1 MSRKKIIL
9 ISLLTITIIV
19 VSVFISFR
27 FIIKNEN
34 NVNTKPPQRQEVE
47 VKEEKKDKINNKE
60 TKKEETNPEITTPQT
75 NETENQNIE
84 ETPKE
89 KTNDNKVQTP
99 QQAPNN
105 NQQTTTQTTP
115 KQPTTPP
122 KVVETPSCT
131 PKLFYVVFR
140 ADFDSLDKLK
150 ATAEQYK
157 EIYGFVGYEYMSATD
172 DCGDTYYQLTMRTKD
187 DKLVEYSDIPKP

>member
-9 ISLLTITIIV
+9 ISLLAITVIV
-19 VSVFISFR
+19 SSFVA
-27 FIIKNEN
+27 FHFFSNDSSSKVDTSKQLKTNIKE
-34 NVNTKPPQRQEVE
+34 
-47 VKEEKKDKINNKE
+47 EEKKDKTDNKE
-60 TKKEETNPEITTPQT
+60 TEKEETNPEITTPQT
-75 NETENQNIE
+75 NETEKQNIE

-89 KTNDNKVQTP
+89 N
-99 QQAPNN
+99 PNN
-105 NQQTTTQTTP
+105 NVNTPQPQTPSNNQTTT
-115 KQPTTPP
+115 KKPTTPP

-157 EIYGFVGYEYMSATD
+157 EIYGFTGYEYMSATD

>member
-9 ISLLTITIIV
+9 ISLLAITVIV
-19 VSVFISFR
+19 SSFVA
-27 FIIKNEN
+27 FHFFSNDSSSKVDTSKQLKTNIKE
-34 NVNTKPPQRQEVE
+34 
-47 VKEEKKDKINNKE
+47 EEKKDKTDNKE
-60 TKKEETNPEITTPQT
+60 TEKEETNPEITTPQT
-75 NETENQNIE
+75 NETEKQNIE

-89 KTNDNKVQTP
+89 N
-99 QQAPNN
+99 PNN
-105 NQQTTTQTTP
+105 NVNTPQPQTPSNNQTTT

-157 EIYGFVGYEYMSATD
+157 EIYGFTGYEYMSATD
-172 DCGDTYYQLTMRTKD
+172 DCGDTYYQLTMIVKY

>member
-9 ISLLTITIIV
+9 ISLLAITVIV
-19 VSVFISFR
+19 SSFVA
-27 FIIKNEN
+27 FHFFSNDSSSKVDTSKQLKTNIKE
-34 NVNTKPPQRQEVE
+34 
-47 VKEEKKDKINNKE
+47 EEKKDKTDNKE
-60 TKKEETNPEITTPQT
+60 TEKEETNPEITTPQT
-75 NETENQNIE
+75 NETEKQNIE

-89 KTNDNKVQTP
+89 N
-99 QQAPNN
+99 PNN
-105 NQQTTTQTTP
+105 NVHTTPQPQTPSNNQTTT

-157 EIYGFVGYEYMSATD
+157 EIYGFTGYEYMSATD

>member
-9 ISLLTITIIV
+9 ISLLAITVIV
-19 VSVFISFR
+19 SSFVA
-27 FIIKNEN
+27 FHFFSNDSSSKVDTSKQLKTNIKE
-34 NVNTKPPQRQEVE
+34 
-47 VKEEKKDKINNKE
+47 EEKKDKTDNKE
-60 TKKEETNPEITTPQT
+60 TEKEETNPEITTPQT
-75 NETENQNIE
+75 NETEKQNIE

-89 KTNDNKVQTP
+89 N
-99 QQAPNN
+99 PNN
-105 NQQTTTQTTP
+105 NVYTTPQPQTPSNNQTTT

-157 EIYGFVGYEYMSATD
+157 EIYGFTGYEYMSATD

-187 DKLVEYSDIPKP
+187 DKLVEYSNIPKP

>member
-9 ISLLTITIIV
+9 ISLLAITVIV
-19 VSVFISFR
+19 SNFVAFHFFSNDSSSKVDTSKQLKTN
-27 FIIKNEN
+27 IKE
-34 NVNTKPPQRQEVE
+34 
-47 VKEEKKDKINNKE
+47 EEKKDKTDNKE
-60 TKKEETNPEITTPQT
+60 TEKEETNSEITTPQT
-75 NETENQNIE
+75 NETEKQNIE

-89 KTNDNKVQTP
+89 N
-99 QQAPNN
+99 PNN
-105 NQQTTTQTTP
+105 NVHTTPQPQTPSNNQTTT

-157 EIYGFVGYEYMSATD
+157 EIYGFTGYEYMSATD

>member
-9 ISLLTITIIV
+9 ISLLATITITVIV
-19 VSVFISFR
+19 SGFVAFHFFSNDNSSKVDTSKQLKTNI
-27 FIIKNEN
+27 
-34 NVNTKPPQRQEVE
+34 
-47 VKEEKKDKINNKE
+47 KEEKKDKTDNKE
-60 TKKEETNPEITTPQT
+60 TEKEETNPEITTPQT
-75 NETENQNIE
+75 DETEKQNIE

-89 KTNDNKVQTP
+89 NPSNNNVHTPQPQTP
-99 QQAPNN
+99 SNN
-105 NQQTTTQTTP
+105 QTTT

-150 ATAEQYK
+150 ARFYW
-157 EIYGFVGYEYMSATD
+157 
-172 DCGDTYYQLTMRTKD
+172 L
-187 DKLVEYSDIPKP
+187 

>member
-9 ISLLTITIIV
+9 ISLLAITVIV
-19 VSVFISFR
+19 SSFVA
-27 FIIKNEN
+27 FHFFSNDSSSKVDTSKQLKTNL
-34 NVNTKPPQRQEVE
+34 
-47 VKEEKKDKINNKE
+47 KEKEKKDKTDNKE
-60 TKKEETNPEITTPQT
+60 TEKEETNSEKTTPQT
-75 NETENQNIE
+75 NETEKQNIE

-89 KTNDNKVQTP
+89 N
-99 QQAPNN
+99 PNN
-105 NQQTTTQTTP
+105 NVHTTPQPQTTSNNQTTT

-157 EIYGFVGYEYMSATD
+157 EIYGFTGYEYMSATD

>member
-9 ISLLTITIIV
+9 ISLLAITVIV
-19 VSVFISFR
+19 SSFVA
-27 FIIKNEN
+27 FHFFSNDSSSKVDTSKQLKTNIKE
-34 NVNTKPPQRQEVE
+34 
-47 VKEEKKDKINNKE
+47 EEKKDKTDNKE
-60 TKKEETNPEITTPQT
+60 TEKEETNSEKTTPQT
-75 NETENQNIE
+75 NETEKQNIE

-89 KTNDNKVQTP
+89 N
-99 QQAPNN
+99 PNN
-105 NQQTTTQTTP
+105 NVNTPQPQTPSNNQTTT

-157 EIYGFVGYEYMSATD
+157 EIYGFTGYEYMSATD

>member
-9 ISLLTITIIV
+9 ISLLAITVIV
-19 VSVFISFR
+19 SSFVA
-27 FIIKNEN
+27 FHFFSNDSSSKVDPSKQLKTNIKE
-34 NVNTKPPQRQEVE
+34 
-47 VKEEKKDKINNKE
+47 EEKKDKTDNKE
-60 TKKEETNPEITTPQT
+60 TEKEETNPEITTPQT
-75 NETENQNIE
+75 NETEKQNIE

-89 KTNDNKVQTP
+89 NPNNKVNTPQPQTP
-99 QQAPNN
+99 SNN
-105 NQQTTTQTTP
+105 QTTT

-157 EIYGFVGYEYMSATD
+157 EIYGFTGYEYMSATD
-172 DCGDTYYQLTMRTKD
+172 DCGDTYYQLTMKVKD

>member
-9 ISLLTITIIV
+9 ISLLAITVIV
-19 VSVFISFR
+19 SSFVA
-27 FIIKNEN
+27 FHFFSNDSSSKVDTSKQLKTNIKE
-34 NVNTKPPQRQEVE
+34 
-47 VKEEKKDKINNKE
+47 EEKKDKTDNKE
-60 TKKEETNPEITTPQT
+60 TEKEETNSEITTPQT
-75 NETENQNIE
+75 NETEKQNIE

-89 KTNDNKVQTP
+89 N
-99 QQAPNN
+99 PNN
-105 NQQTTTQTTP
+105 NVHTTPQPQTPSNNQTTT

-157 EIYGFVGYEYMSATD
+157 EIYGFTGYEYMSATD

>member
-9 ISLLTITIIV
+9 ISLLAITVIV
-19 VSVFISFR
+19 SSFVA
-27 FIIKNEN
+27 FHFFSNDSSSKVDTSKQLKTNIKE
-34 NVNTKPPQRQEVE
+34 
-47 VKEEKKDKINNKE
+47 EEKKDKTDNKE
-60 TKKEETNPEITTPQT
+60 TEKEETNPEITTPQT
-75 NETENQNIE
+75 NETEKQNIE

-89 KTNDNKVQTP
+89 N
-99 QQAPNN
+99 PNN
-105 NQQTTTQTTP
+105 NVHTTPQPQTPSNNQTTT

-150 ATAEQYK
+150 AMAEQYK
-157 EIYGFVGYEYMSATD
+157 EIYGFTGYEYMSATD
-172 DCGDTYYQLTMRTKD
+172 DCGDTYYQLTMKAKD

>member
-9 ISLLTITIIV
+9 ISLLAITVIV
-19 VSVFISFR
+19 SSFVA
-27 FIIKNEN
+27 FHFFSNDSSSKVDTSKQLKTNIKE
-34 NVNTKPPQRQEVE
+34 
-47 VKEEKKDKINNKE
+47 EEKKDKTDNKE
-60 TKKEETNPEITTPQT
+60 TEKEETNPEITTPQT
-75 NETENQNIE
+75 NETEKQNIE

-89 KTNDNKVQTP
+89 N
-99 QQAPNN
+99 PNN
-105 NQQTTTQTTP
+105 NVNTPQPQTPSNNQTTT

-157 EIYGFVGYEYMSATD
+157 EIYGFTGYEYMSATD

>member
-9 ISLLTITIIV
+9 ISLLAITVIV
-19 VSVFISFR
+19 SSFVA
-27 FIIKNEN
+27 FHFFSNDSSSKVDTSKQLKTNL
-34 NVNTKPPQRQEVE
+34 
-47 VKEEKKDKINNKE
+47 KEKEKKDKTDNKE
-60 TKKEETNPEITTPQT
+60 TEKEENNSEKTTPQT
-75 NETENQNIE
+75 NETEKQNIE

-89 KTNDNKVQTP
+89 N
-99 QQAPNN
+99 PNN
-105 NQQTTTQTTP
+105 NVHTTPQPQTPSNNQTTT

-157 EIYGFVGYEYMSATD
+157 EIYGFTGYEYMSATD

>member
-9 ISLLTITIIV
+9 ISLLAITVIV
-19 VSVFISFR
+19 SSFVA
-27 FIIKNEN
+27 FHFFSNDSSSKVDTSKQLKTNIKE
-34 NVNTKPPQRQEVE
+34 
-47 VKEEKKDKINNKE
+47 EEKKDKTDNKE
-60 TKKEETNPEITTPQT
+60 TEKEETNPEKTTPQT
-75 NETENQNIE
+75 NETEKQNIE

-89 KTNDNKVQTP
+89 N
-99 QQAPNN
+99 PNN
-105 NQQTTTQTTP
+105 NVHTTPQPQTPSNNQTTT

-157 EIYGFVGYEYMSATD
+157 EIYGFTGYEYMSATD

>member
-9 ISLLTITIIV
+9 ISLLAITVIV
-19 VSVFISFR
+19 SSFVA
-27 FIIKNEN
+27 FHFFSNDSSSKVDTSKQLKTNL
-34 NVNTKPPQRQEVE
+34 
-47 VKEEKKDKINNKE
+47 KEKEKKDKTDNKE
-60 TKKEETNPEITTPQT
+60 TEKEETNSEKTTPQT
-75 NETENQNIE
+75 NETEKQNIE

-89 KTNDNKVQTP
+89 N
-99 QQAPNN
+99 PNN
-105 NQQTTTQTTP
+105 NVHTTPQPQTPSNNQTTT

-157 EIYGFVGYEYMSATD
+157 EIYGFTGYEYMSATD
-172 DCGDTYYQLTMRTKD
+172 DCGDTYYLLSINNENKR
-187 DKLVEYSDIPKP
+187 

>member
-9 ISLLTITIIV
+9 ISLLAITVIV
-19 VSVFISFR
+19 SSFVA
-27 FIIKNEN
+27 FHFFSNDSSSKVDTSKQLKTNIKE
-34 NVNTKPPQRQEVE
+34 
-47 VKEEKKDKINNKE
+47 EEKKDKTDNKE
-60 TKKEETNPEITTPQT
+60 TEKEETNPEITTPQT
-75 NETENQNIE
+75 NETEKQNIE

-89 KTNDNKVQTP
+89 N
-99 QQAPNN
+99 PNN
-105 NQQTTTQTTP
+105 NVHTTPQPQTPSNNQTTT

-157 EIYGFVGYEYMSATD
+157 EIYGFTGYEYMSATD
-172 DCGDTYYQLTMRTKD
+172 DCGDTYYQLTMKVKD

>member
-9 ISLLTITIIV
+9 ISLLAITVIV
-19 VSVFISFR
+19 SSFVA
-27 FIIKNEN
+27 FHFFSNDSSSKVDTSKQLKTNL
-34 NVNTKPPQRQEVE
+34 
-47 VKEEKKDKINNKE
+47 KEKEKKDKTDNKE
-60 TKKEETNPEITTPQT
+60 TEKEETNSEITTPQT
-75 NETENQNIE
+75 NETEKQNIE

-89 KTNDNKVQTP
+89 N
-99 QQAPNN
+99 PNN
-105 NQQTTTQTTP
+105 NVHTTPQPQTPSNNQTTT

-157 EIYGFVGYEYMSATD
+157 EIYGFTGYEYMSATD

>member
-9 ISLLTITIIV
+9 ISLLAITVIV
-19 VSVFISFR
+19 SSFVA
-27 FIIKNEN
+27 FHFFSNDSSSKVDTSKQLKTNL
-34 NVNTKPPQRQEVE
+34 
-47 VKEEKKDKINNKE
+47 KEKEKKDKTDNKE
-60 TKKEETNPEITTPQT
+60 TEKEETNSEKTTPQT
-75 NETENQNIE
+75 NETEKQNIE
-84 ETPKE
+84 EPPKE
-89 KTNDNKVQTP
+89 N
-99 QQAPNN
+99 PNN
-105 NQQTTTQTTP
+105 NVHTTPQPQTPSNNQTTT

-157 EIYGFVGYEYMSATD
+157 EIYGFTGYEYMSATD

>member
-9 ISLLTITIIV
+9 ISLLAITVIV
-19 VSVFISFR
+19 SSFVA
-27 FIIKNEN
+27 FHFFSNDSSSKVDTSKQLKTNIKE
-34 NVNTKPPQRQEVE
+34 
-47 VKEEKKDKINNKE
+47 EEKKDKTDNKE
-60 TKKEETNPEITTPQT
+60 TEKEETNHEITTTQT

-157 EIYGFVGYEYMSATD
+157 EIYGFVGYEYMDATD
-172 DCGDTYYQLTMRTKD
+172 DCGDTYYQLTMKTKD

>member
-9 ISLLTITIIV
+9 ISLLAITVIV
-19 VSVFISFR
+19 SSFVA
-27 FIIKNEN
+27 FHFFSNDSSSKVDTSKQLKTNI
-34 NVNTKPPQRQEVE
+34 
-47 VKEEKKDKINNKE
+47 KEEEKDKTDNKE
-60 TKKEETNPEITTPQT
+60 TEKEETNPEITTPQT
-75 NETENQNIE
+75 NETEKQNIE

-89 KTNDNKVQTP
+89 N
-99 QQAPNN
+99 PNN
-105 NQQTTTQTTP
+105 NVHTTPQPQTPSNNQTTT

-157 EIYGFVGYEYMSATD
+157 EIYGFVGYEYMDATD
-172 DCGDTYYQLTMRTKD
+172 DCGDTYYQLTMKTKD

>member
-9 ISLLTITIIV
+9 ISLLAITVIV
-19 VSVFISFR
+19 SSFVA
-27 FIIKNEN
+27 FHFFSNDSSSKVDTSKQLKTNIKE
-34 NVNTKPPQRQEVE
+34 
-47 VKEEKKDKINNKE
+47 EEKKDKTDNKE
-60 TKKEETNPEITTPQT
+60 TEKEETNPEITTPQT
-75 NETENQNIE
+75 NETEKQNIE

-89 KTNDNKVQTP
+89 N
-99 QQAPNN
+99 PNN
-105 NQQTTTQTTP
+105 NVNTPQPQTPSNNQTTT

-157 EIYGFVGYEYMSATD
+157 EIYGFTGYEYMSATD
-172 DCGDTYYQLTMRTKD
+172 DCGNTYYQLTMRTKD
-187 DKLVEYSDIPKP
+187 DKLVEYSDIPKS

>member
-9 ISLLTITIIV
+9 ISLLAITVIV
-19 VSVFISFR
+19 SSFVA
-27 FIIKNEN
+27 FHFFSNDSSSKVDTSKQLKTNIKE
-34 NVNTKPPQRQEVE
+34 
-47 VKEEKKDKINNKE
+47 EEKKDKTDNKE
-60 TKKEETNPEITTPQT
+60 TEKEETNPEITTPQT
-75 NETENQNIE
+75 NETEKQNIE

-89 KTNDNKVQTP
+89 N
-99 QQAPNN
+99 PNN
-105 NQQTTTQTTP
+105 NVHTTPQPQTPSNNQTTT

-157 EIYGFVGYEYMSATD
+157 EIYGFTGYEYMSATD
-172 DCGDTYYQLTMRTKD
+172 DCGNTYYQLTMRTKD
-187 DKLVEYSDIPKP
+187 DKLVEYSDIPKS

>member
-9 ISLLTITIIV
+9 ISLLAITVIV
-19 VSVFISFR
+19 SSFVA
-27 FIIKNEN
+27 FHFFSNDSSSKVDTSKQLKTNIKE
-34 NVNTKPPQRQEVE
+34 
-47 VKEEKKDKINNKE
+47 EEKKDKTDNKE
-60 TKKEETNPEITTPQT
+60 TEKEETNPEITTPQT
-75 NETENQNIE
+75 NETEKQNIE

-89 KTNDNKVQTP
+89 N
-99 QQAPNN
+99 PNN
-105 NQQTTTQTTP
+105 NVNTPQPQTPSNNQTTT

-157 EIYGFVGYEYMSATD
+157 EIYGFTGYEYMSATD
-172 DCGDTYYQLTMRTKD
+172 DCGDTYYQLTMKVKD

>member
-1 MSRKKIIL
+1 MSMKKIIL
-9 ISLLTITIIV
+9 ISLLATITVIV
-19 VSVFISFR
+19 SSFVA
-27 FIIKNEN
+27 FHFFSNDSSSKVDTSKQLKTNI
-34 NVNTKPPQRQEVE
+34 
-47 VKEEKKDKINNKE
+47 KEEKKDKTDNKE
-60 TKKEETNPEITTPQT
+60 TEKVETNPEITTPQT
-75 NETENQNIE
+75 NETEKQNIE

-89 KTNDNKVQTP
+89 N
-99 QQAPNN
+99 PNN
-105 NQQTTTQTTP
+105 NVNTPQPQTPSNNQTTT

-157 EIYGFVGYEYMSATD
+157 EIYGFTGYEYMSATD

>member
-9 ISLLTITIIV
+9 ISLLAITVIV
-19 VSVFISFR
+19 SSFVA
-27 FIIKNEN
+27 FHFFSNDSSSKVDPSKQLKTNIKE
-34 NVNTKPPQRQEVE
+34 
-47 VKEEKKDKINNKE
+47 EEKKDKTDNKE
-60 TKKEETNPEITTPQT
+60 TEKEETNPEITTPQT
-75 NETENQNIE
+75 NETEKQNIE

-89 KTNDNKVQTP
+89 N
-99 QQAPNN
+99 PNN
-105 NQQTTTQTTP
+105 NVNTPQPQTPSNNQTTT

-157 EIYGFVGYEYMSATD
+157 EIYGFTGYEYMSATD

>member
-9 ISLLTITIIV
+9 ISLLAITVIV
-19 VSVFISFR
+19 SSFVA
-27 FIIKNEN
+27 FHFFSNDSSSKVDTSKQLKTNIKE
-34 NVNTKPPQRQEVE
+34 
-47 VKEEKKDKINNKE
+47 EEKKDKTDNKE
-60 TKKEETNPEITTPQT
+60 TEKEETNPEITTPQT
-75 NETENQNIE
+75 NETEKQNIE

-89 KTNDNKVQTP
+89 N
-99 QQAPNN
+99 PNN
-105 NQQTTTQTTP
+105 NVYTTPQPQTPSNNQTTT

-157 EIYGFVGYEYMSATD
+157 EIYGFTGYEYMSATD

>member
-1 MSRKKIIL
+1 MQKELIIC
-9 ISLLTITIIV
+9 IIIV
-19 VSVFISFR
+19 IA
-27 FIIKNEN
+27 IIVGNTLTHN
-34 NVNTKPPQRQEVE
+34 NTKNAVSEVNKKLQEVT
-47 VKEEKKDKINNKE
+47 EKILYA
-60 TKKEETNPEITTPQT
+60 QG
-75 NETENQNIE
+75 ETENETGKSFTEEQKNTKSVDAEEKENTKGILEKQNIE

-89 KTNDNKVQTP
+89 N
-99 QQAPNN
+99 PNN
-105 NQQTTTQTTP
+105 NVNTPQPQTPSNNQTTT

-157 EIYGFVGYEYMSATD
+157 EIYGFTGYEYMSATD

>member
-9 ISLLTITIIV
+9 ISLLAITVIV
-19 VSVFISFR
+19 SSFVA
-27 FIIKNEN
+27 FHFFSNDSSSKVDTSKQLKTNIKE
-34 NVNTKPPQRQEVE
+34 
-47 VKEEKKDKINNKE
+47 EEKKDKTDNKE
-60 TKKEETNPEITTPQT
+60 TEKEETNPEITTPQT

-157 EIYGFVGYEYMSATD
+157 EIYGFVGYEYMDATD
-172 DCGDTYYQLTMRTKD
+172 DCGDTYYQLTMKTKD

>member
-9 ISLLTITIIV
+9 ISLLAITVIV
-19 VSVFISFR
+19 SSFVA
-27 FIIKNEN
+27 FHFFSNDSSSKVDTSKQLKTNL
-34 NVNTKPPQRQEVE
+34 
-47 VKEEKKDKINNKE
+47 KEKEKKDETDNKE
-60 TKKEETNPEITTPQT
+60 TEKEETNSEKTTPQT
-75 NETENQNIE
+75 NETEKQNIE

-89 KTNDNKVQTP
+89 N
-99 QQAPNN
+99 PNN
-105 NQQTTTQTTP
+105 NVHTTPQPQTPSNNQTTT

-157 EIYGFVGYEYMSATD
+157 EIYGFTGYEYMSATD

>member
-9 ISLLTITIIV
+9 ISLLAITVIV
-19 VSVFISFR
+19 SSFVA
-27 FIIKNEN
+27 FHFFSNDSSSKVDTSKQLKTNL
-34 NVNTKPPQRQEVE
+34 
-47 VKEEKKDKINNKE
+47 KEKEKKDKTYNKE
-60 TKKEETNPEITTPQT
+60 TEKEETNSEKTTPQT
-75 NETENQNIE
+75 NETEKQNIE

-89 KTNDNKVQTP
+89 N
-99 QQAPNN
+99 PNN
-105 NQQTTTQTTP
+105 NVHTTPQPQTPSNNQTTT

-157 EIYGFVGYEYMSATD
+157 EIYGFTGYEYMSATD

>member
-1 MSRKKIIL
+1 MSMKKIIL
-9 ISLLTITIIV
+9 ISLLATITVIV
-19 VSVFISFR
+19 SSFVA
-27 FIIKNEN
+27 FHFFSNDSSSKVDTSKQLKTNI
-34 NVNTKPPQRQEVE
+34 
-47 VKEEKKDKINNKE
+47 KEEKKDKTDNKE
-60 TKKEETNPEITTPQT
+60 TEKVETNPEITTPQT
-75 NETENQNIE
+75 NETEKQNIE

-89 KTNDNKVQTP
+89 N
-99 QQAPNN
+99 PNN
-105 NQQTTTQTTP
+105 NVNTPQPQTPSNNQTTT

-140 ADFDSLDKLK
+140 ADFNSLDKLK

-157 EIYGFVGYEYMSATD
+157 EIYGFTGYEYMSATD

>member
-9 ISLLTITIIV
+9 ISLLAITVIV
-19 VSVFISFR
+19 SSFVA
-27 FIIKNEN
+27 FHFFSNDSSSKVDTSKQLKTNL
-34 NVNTKPPQRQEVE
+34 
-47 VKEEKKDKINNKE
+47 KEKEKKDKTDNKE
-60 TKKEETNPEITTPQT
+60 TEKEETNSEKTTPQA
-75 NETENQNIE
+75 NETEKQNIE

-89 KTNDNKVQTP
+89 N
-99 QQAPNN
+99 PNN
-105 NQQTTTQTTP
+105 NVHTTPQPQTPSNNQTTT

-157 EIYGFVGYEYMSATD
+157 EIYGFTGYEYMSATD

>member
-9 ISLLTITIIV
+9 ISLLAITVIV
-19 VSVFISFR
+19 SSFVA
-27 FIIKNEN
+27 FHFFSNDSSSKVDTSKQLKTNIKE
-34 NVNTKPPQRQEVE
+34 
-47 VKEEKKDKINNKE
+47 EEKKDKTDNKE
-60 TKKEETNPEITTPQT
+60 TEKEETNPEITTPQT
-75 NETENQNIE
+75 NETEKQNIE

-89 KTNDNKVQTP
+89 N
-99 QQAPNN
+99 PNN
-105 NQQTTTQTTP
+105 NVYTTPQPQTPSNNQTTT

-140 ADFDSLDKLK
+140 ADFDSLDKLE

-157 EIYGFVGYEYMSATD
+157 EIYGFVGYEYMDATD
-172 DCGDTYYQLTMRTKD
+172 DCGDTYYQLTMKTKD

>member
-9 ISLLTITIIV
+9 ISLLAITVIV
-19 VSVFISFR
+19 SSFVA
-27 FIIKNEN
+27 FHFFSNDSSSKVDTSKQLKTNL
-34 NVNTKPPQRQEVE
+34 
-47 VKEEKKDKINNKE
+47 KEKEKKDKTDNKE
-60 TKKEETNPEITTPQT
+60 TEKEETNSEKTTPQT
-75 NETENQNIE
+75 NETEKQNIE

-89 KTNDNKVQTP
+89 N
-99 QQAPNN
+99 PNN
-105 NQQTTTQTTP
+105 NVNTPQPQTPSNNQTTT

-157 EIYGFVGYEYMSATD
+157 EIYGFTGYEYMSATD